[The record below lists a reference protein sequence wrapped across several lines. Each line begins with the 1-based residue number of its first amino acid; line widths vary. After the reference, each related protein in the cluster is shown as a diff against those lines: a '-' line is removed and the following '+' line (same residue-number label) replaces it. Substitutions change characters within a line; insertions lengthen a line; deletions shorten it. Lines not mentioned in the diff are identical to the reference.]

1 MDLKGT
7 QGLYIG
13 GNSALSS
20 DTLGSGIVNSSLTSV
35 GTLTGL
41 GVEGLSTLRT
51 ISEDIVTITGA
62 NATVEHNFSN
72 SAIWYHTGVSGNF
85 TVNLTNVPTTQN
97 KAYSVALIVNQGG
110 TGYLPNSFA
119 VNSGSPLTINWS
131 NGLVP
136 NTNANKID
144 IVAFSIVNVSGTF
157 VVYGQLSSFG

>member
-1 MDLKGT
+1 MKVY
-7 QGLYIG
+7 QP
-13 GNSALSS
+13 
-20 DTLGSGIVNSSLTSV
+20 
-35 GTLTGL
+35 
-41 GVEGLSTLRT
+41 LRT

-97 KAYSVALIVNQGG
+97 KAYSIALIVNQGG

-119 VNSGSPLTINWS
+119 VNSASPLTINWS

-144 IVAFSIVNVSGTF
+144 IVAFSIVNVSARLLYTVSYHPSGDTDLINNF
-157 VVYGQLSSFG
+157 NNGVK